1 MAHSIA
7 MSYTKGLNL
16 FKFLSH
22 ILGSM
27 VHACMLSRLV
37 MYNFLQPHELQ
48 PHQALQSMEFSRQEY
63 WSGLPFPPPGN
74 LHNPGIQLTSPAS
87 LALAGRF
94 FATAEPG
101 KPWGAW
107 YYVYFAD
114 KEAEM
119 RRRENRACFQS
130 PGEQQ
135 TGQGCE
141 SMADSFW
148 SPCRKHLER
157 FQVHVQN

>member
-1 MAHSIA
+1 MAHSIV

-22 ILGSM
+22 ILRYT
-27 VHACMLSRLV
+27 VHACMLSHLV
-37 MYNFLQPHELQ
+37 MFNFLQPHELQ
-48 PHQALQSMEFSRQEY
+48 PCQAPQSMEFSRQEY

-74 LHNPGIQLTSPAS
+74 HHNPGIQLVSPVSPA
-87 LALAGRF
+87 LEGGF
-94 FATAEPG
+94 FTTAPPG

-114 KEAEM
+114 KEAEK
-119 RRRENRACFQS
+119 RKRENRACFQS
-130 PGEQQ
+130 LREQQ
-135 TGQGCE
+135 TGQGCK

-157 FQVHVQN
+157 LQVHVQN